1 MWSSFISFVGLGTM
15 SISNSIGSNT
25 FDILVCLGLPWLIR
39 ASMIS
44 SEPVNYIKINSG
56 GLEYST
62 MTLLLSLVVLYAILA
77 CNRFYLDKKVGI
89 IALFLYCCFLV
100 FASMFEMNVFFTV
113 NLPTCETDYWVTKWL
128 LNFSISFRLSSIKIG
143 FNVQI

>member
-1 MWSSFISFVGLGTM
+1 MYVFMLTNFFLFYFFVPGLGTM

-44 SEPVNYIKINSG
+44 SDPVNYIKINSG

-62 MTLLLSLVVLYAILA
+62 MTLLLSLVLLYAILA
-77 CNRFYLDKKVGI
+77 CNRFYLDKKVGFI
-89 IALFLYCCFLV
+89 SLILYCCFLV

-113 NLPTCETDYWVTKWL
+113 NLPTCDSDY
-128 LNFSISFRLSSIKIG
+128 
-143 FNVQI
+143 